1 MSDKVKG
8 TVKWFNAVKGYGF
21 IEKDGGGDIFVH
33 FSDIEMD
40 GYKKLEENQP
50 VLFEVK
56 EDDKGEKAVNVTID

>member
-1 MSDKVKG
+1 VSDKVKG

-56 EDDKGEKAVNVTID
+56 EDDKGEKAVNVTIE

>member
-1 MSDKVKG
+1 VSDKVKG